1 MTAPADAILDALP
14 LALAAFAPDGALLAC
29 NAPMAA
35 LLGDGAPPADWPGM
49 LRRLAFR
56 GLLGDGAPEDRVA

>member
-35 LLGDGAPPADWPGM
+35 LLGDGLWDALSWLGLGVPAVLGM
-49 LRRLAFR
+49 R
-56 GLLGDGAPEDRVA
+56 GLLRRR